1 MSGAFGQGGRNHGR
15 IHLVPPVVEVQPS
28 DAEVVRAVRERGPLA
43 AARVWERYS
52 GLCRRILRRALGP
65 SSDVEDALQE
75 VFLRLFRDI
84 DKLRDPDA
92 LRSFLIG
99 ITLHVGKSE
108 LRRRRA
114 RRWLMLSERGALP
127 DAESPLDTQRP
138 EEREA
143 LRRLYQVLDR
153 LSAQCRMVFVLRFVE
168 GLELVELSSVLG
180 CSLATT
186 KRRVADAAQRVYRLS
201 AADPALAPYLSGA
214 P

>member
-15 IHLVPPVVEVQPS
+15 IHLVSPLAQVQPS
-28 DAEVVRAVRERGPLA
+28 DAELVRAVRERAALA
-43 AARVWERYS
+43 ASRVWERYA
-52 GLCRRILRRALGP
+52 GLCRGILRRALGP

-84 DKLRDPDA
+84 DRLRDPDA

-99 ITLHVGKSE
+99 ITLHVGTSE

-114 RRWLMLSERGALP
+114 RRWLLLSEPLALSEQ
-127 DAESPLDTQRP
+127 ASPLAVQCP
-138 EEREA
+138 EQREA
-143 LRRLYQVLDR
+143 LSRLYQVLDK
-153 LSAQCRMVFVLRFVE
+153 LSAPRRMVFVLRFIE
-168 GLELVELSSVLG
+168 GLELLELSAVLG

-186 KRRVADAAQRVYRLS
+186 KRRVADAAQRVHRL
-201 AADPALAPYLSGA
+201 AEGDPALSPYLSGE